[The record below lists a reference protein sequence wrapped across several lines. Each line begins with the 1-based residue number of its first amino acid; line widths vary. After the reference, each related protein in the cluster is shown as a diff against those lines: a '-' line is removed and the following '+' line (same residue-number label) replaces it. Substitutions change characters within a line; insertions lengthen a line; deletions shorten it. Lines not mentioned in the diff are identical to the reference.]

1 MDSHLYDNLL
11 ILAFA
16 GHARSGKDTAVS
28 FILDLKDNETARSL
42 YNLSDKDYIKV
53 LRFADPIKESV
64 AAAMKDMIGTNSV
77 SAARTIIER
86 YKDKNIKYN
95 NVDIRQAMQ
104 QTGTFYRYQ
113 DKDFFVNS
121 MIKKIES
128 TLNWFTDGHKI
139 IILIPDTRFEN
150 EVELMRETFKDS
162 YKLIKI
168 DNPKINEQ
176 VKKGLPPYDHESEK
190 HIDNLDADLVIK
202 NDSDLETLKARVL
215 KAFYIYNA

>member
-16 GHARSGKDTAVS
+16 GHARSGKDTAAS
-28 FILDLKDNETARSL
+28 FIINLKDNDTAKHL

-53 LRFADPIKESV
+53 LRFADPVKESV
-64 AAAMKDMIGTNSV
+64 AAAMKDLVGTNSI

-86 YKDKNIKYN
+86 YKDNDIKYAGI
-95 NVDIRQAMQ
+95 DIRQAMQ
-104 QTGTFYRYQ
+104 QTGTLYRNQ
-113 DKDFFVNS
+113 DKDFFVKS
-121 MIKKIES
+121 IIKKIKTIIEW
-128 TLNWFTDGHKI
+128 NDDGHKI

-150 EVELMRETFKDS
+150 EVELMCETFKDS

-190 HIDNLDADLVIK
+190 YIDNLDADLVIK